1 MARRKIKIEGKVVG
15 HSNCVG
21 CGEGI
26 GGNFNKEP
34 WFFFF
39 SSPFYILRSSICRHL
54 PMGDGAKLSA
64 SVTNVAF
71 SQCTMKM
78 NS

>member
-15 HSNCVG
+15 HSNCAG
-21 CGEGI
+21 CGEGV
-26 GGNFNKEP
+26 GVNFDKEP
-34 WFFFF
+34 WFSF

-54 PMGDGAKLSA
+54 PMGDGAKLPA
-64 SVTNVAF
+64 SITYVEIYL
-71 SQCTMKM
+71 CTMKL

>member
-15 HSNCVG
+15 YSNCVG
-21 CGEGI
+21 CGEGV
-26 GGNFNKEP
+26 GANFDKEP
-34 WFFFF
+34 WFSF
-39 SSPFYILRSSICRHL
+39 SSPFYILRSSTCRQL
-54 PMGDGAKLSA
+54 TMGDGAKLSA